1 MYKLISFFSFKILS
15 NAIHK
20 NLIYLEME
28 IYQTGFY
35 RKNKSPYNMDVVGTK
50 DLTKNTTLWFDLKL
64 YKLFAHLIHIN
75 I

>member
-1 MYKLISFFSFKILS
+1 
-15 NAIHK
+15 
-20 NLIYLEME
+20 ME
-28 IYQTGFY
+28 IYQTAFY
-35 RKNKSPYNMDVVGTK
+35 RKNKSPYNMDVVGTI